1 MAILE
6 ILGFMVLLA
15 VGLVVFGIILGIVIW
30 VFELIGM
37 PKPPNTGDP
46 ELDEEIRLQ
55 RLMENA
61 GEI

>member
-15 VGLVVFGIILGIVIW
+15 VGLVVFGIILGIVVW

-37 PKPPNTGDP
+37 II
-46 ELDEEIRLQ
+46 ESLFS
-55 RLMENA
+55 
-61 GEI
+61 

>member
-37 PKPPNTGDP
+37 II
-46 ELDEEIRLQ
+46 ESLFS
-55 RLMENA
+55 
-61 GEI
+61 

>member
-15 VGLVVFGIILGIVIW
+15 IGLVVFGIILGIVIW

-37 PKPPNTGDP
+37 II
-46 ELDEEIRLQ
+46 ESLFS
-55 RLMENA
+55 
-61 GEI
+61 

>member
-30 VFELIGM
+30 VFELIAM
-37 PKPPNTGDP
+37 II
-46 ELDEEIRLQ
+46 ESLLS
-55 RLMENA
+55 
-61 GEI
+61 